1 MKRFIPYITFFCL
14 TLSAATSS
22 LTVMAG
28 GCSGYDNKMS
38 EKKCDKDDTD
48 CQINKSEKIDFNET
62 IKS

>member
-1 MKRFIPYITFFCL
+1 MKRFIPYITFIYF
-14 TLSAATSS
+14 TLSAATCG

-28 GCSGYDNKMS
+28 NCNSYENKLS

-48 CQINKSEKIDFNET
+48 CQTNKTEKIDFNET